1 MCRSGTPIGRVGE
14 ESYPHSVQ
22 IISKYPIPLGTY
34 IAIPFEAY
42 EISANER
49 KQYCAIGVISLTA
62 YRKLIPTSPTFI
74 ASSTQLGID
83 DENLRYSPSR
93 ARIFA
98 NIVGDR
104 IETPSVP
111 PNPDAEVY
119 LAPSEILAR
128 MFTITSAGSI
138 RIGHVIGRSDVEVKV
153 NVNVLTKHLFIT
165 GTTGSGKSNA
175 VAILAERIAGIG
187 GTAIIF
193 DVHGEY
199 INMTTSSPDIN
210 IHVIDFKFNPLKIP
224 PKVLAKMIIPEAGAT
239 RQRALTSNALQ
250 IANTILSKFI
260 EKYGVSEDLMKAIM
274 GKSEEVKRILNP
286 HSISVEDLVKNIT
299 VDEDLNENIIEIYKN
314 IIILLF
320 RKFYARDDS
329 AAKAQAKVEE
339 FFDNIPLNFASS
351 SLTDLLRPSSIFV
364 VNASDLSDE
373 QKDYCLKIILDEM
386 LNYTRHRLAMGRPH
400 PVIIF
405 IEESHRFLSAT
416 RSTVSKS
423 SIERV
428 AREGRKFGV
437 SLAIVSQRP
446 RNLDPNTV
454 SQVQNF
460 IFMKLVQEEDQRFVM
475 NVSDM
480 LTEDVALS
488 LSALNTGEAIIIGE
502 WVGRFPIYAKIDRH
516 TGKKLGASLDIA
528 SIWLSTKSNQN
539 AIKSLAASSNEVYKE
554 LSNIM

>member
-1 MCRSGTPIGRVGE
+1 
-14 ESYPHSVQ
+14 
-22 IISKYPIPLGTY
+22 
-34 IAIPFEAY
+34 
-42 EISANER
+42 
-49 KQYCAIGVISLTA
+49 
-62 YRKLIPTSPTFI
+62 
-74 ASSTQLGID
+74 
-83 DENLRYSPSR
+83 
-93 ARIFA
+93 
-98 NIVGDR
+98 
-104 IETPSVP
+104 
-111 PNPDAEVY
+111 
-119 LAPSEILAR
+119 
-128 MFTITSAGSI
+128 
-138 RIGHVIGRSDVEVKV
+138 
-153 NVNVLTKHLFIT
+153 
-165 GTTGSGKSNA
+165 
-175 VAILAERIAGIG
+175 
-187 GTAIIF
+187 
-193 DVHGEY
+193 
-199 INMTTSSPDIN
+199 
-210 IHVIDFKFNPLKIP
+210 
-224 PKVLAKMIIPEAGAT
+224 
-239 RQRALTSNALQ
+239 
-250 IANTILSKFI
+250 
-260 EKYGVSEDLMKAIM
+260 
-274 GKSEEVKRILNP
+274 
-286 HSISVEDLVKNIT
+286 
-299 VDEDLNENIIEIYKN
+299 
-314 IIILLF
+314 
-320 RKFYARDDS
+320 
-329 AAKAQAKVEE
+329 
-339 FFDNIPLNFASS
+339 
-351 SLTDLLRPSSIFV
+351 V